1 MAQTDHTVLIVE
13 CKFHNKPGLKT
24 NVRVPLYMKS
34 RFEDIKKW
42 HEVKKINQNH
52 KKKIMIVT
60 NTKFTKNA
68 IKYAKCVDI
77 ELLGWAWPRK
87 GNLEKLI
94 DKLKAHPIT
103 VLGSLTKYQKEFLLS
118 RDVVMCF
125 QLKRKQ
131 HLLKKL
137 RIKADKISQILD
149 EAQAVCKVRK

>member
-1 MAQTDHTVLIVE
+1 
-13 CKFHNKPGLKT
+13 
-24 NVRVPLYMKS
+24 MKS

-42 HEVKKINQNH
+42 HEVKKNDGNH

-87 GNLEKLI
+87 GNLEQLI

-103 VLGSLTKYQKEFLLS
+103 VLSSLTKHQKEFLLS
-118 RDVVMCF
+118 KDVVMCF
-125 QLKRKQ
+125 QLKQKQ
-131 HLLKKL
+131 DLLKKL
-137 RIKADKISQILD
+137 RIKTNKIMQILN
-149 EAQAVCKVRK
+149 EAQAVCKVCLLGLFLSIV